1 VSHKSYLNPI
11 YIAVSLSQNF
21 PSIIAYTSVSLLLIY
36 FWRERKKFSFFD
48 LKLLPVALGA
58 SLIPQLYPLHDTLH
72 LYWISPGVIAS
83 VVIYNSVRARE
94 TLTLRLNQLTP
105 VFWSIVVI
113 CILLGGIN
121 LSEKRVAYSDP
132 VLRGM
137 FGFQSTAQPIDEM
150 LIAIHQLPNDATIK
164 FDCAHG
170 LFAVAGGR
178 YLASDER
185 FVNWGVT
192 KSEGDF
198 NYTLICDLT
207 DDAAQEITLKTEII
221 KEVRLATGQI
231 LVLTSNSRRVD

>member
-1 VSHKSYLNPI
+1 
-11 YIAVSLSQNF
+11 
-21 PSIIAYTSVSLLLIY
+21 
-36 FWRERKKFSFFD
+36 
-48 LKLLPVALGA
+48 
-58 SLIPQLYPLHDTLH
+58 

-94 TLTLRLNQLTP
+94 TLTLRLSQLTP
-105 VFWSIVVI
+105 VFWSIVII

-150 LIAIHQLPNDATIK
+150 LIAIHQLPKNAKIN
-164 FDCAHG
+164 FNCAHG

-192 KSEGDF
+192 ESEGEF
-198 NYTLICDLT
+198 SYTLICDLT
-207 DDAAQEITLKTEII
+207 QDAAQEISRKTEII
-221 KEVRLATGQI
+221 KEVKLATGQI
-231 LVLTSNSRRVD
+231 LVLTSNLRRVD